1 MGRRWT
7 CENVDKLWP
16 ELRILSGM
24 LILQNVVHRAAL
36 FVTTRS
42 CVSEHTTSTY
52 NKDVFACML
61 ALLLWLCLYS
71 SLLLQHNHE
80 LCRFQWTAAAPLK
93 SSQSHWACPFEKAVP
108 QSLYRLV
115 WFNTRRK
122 KKPVYAIFSIHS
134 TDPYYNVYVVAL
146 SFNLCV
152 GKLAQSQRR
161 QSHVVFPNAQRKK
174 KIFSKPKDIYPEVST
189 RDVILSENALR
200 RVRSHWCRLVHK
212 LICLVRWPRKRYQKR
227 TWCSVGKWKERPLFF
242 KQQPVFLERPSASSI
257 PQWMPLICQL
267 PQSTAPTSEGLFW
280 DDELV
285 CQLFPFLH
293 KR

>member
-1 MGRRWT
+1 MNSSCPT
-7 CENVDKLWP
+7 KEQPVS
-16 ELRILSGM
+16 LSM
-24 LILQNVVHRAAL
+24 P
-36 FVTTRS
+36 FWES
-42 CVSEHTTSTY
+42 CASESVQTG
-52 NKDVFACML
+52 VI
-61 ALLLWLCLYS
+61 
-71 SLLLQHNHE
+71 QH
-80 LCRFQWTAAAPLK
+80 K
-93 SSQSHWACPFEKAVP
+93 EKK
-108 QSLYRLV
+108 
-115 WFNTRRK
+115 N
-122 KKPVYAIFSIHS
+122 PVYAIFSIHS
-134 TDPYYNVYVVAL
+134 TDPYYIVYIVAL
-146 SFNLCV
+146 AFNLCV

-161 QSHVVFPNAQRKK
+161 QSRVVFPNAQRKK

-280 DDELV
+280 DDELF